1 MSDLNRRLMTRKT
14 DFGETLLESVV
25 TPEPGEG
32 EVVLALDRFSLTT
45 NNITYAAYG
54 DAIGYWKVFPT
65 GRDDYGLMPVWG
77 FADVAASRA
86 PGIEVG
92 ARVFGYFPMADRLVV
107 QAEKISKGGFADAAP
122 WRKAVP
128 DIYNRYVLCAAD
140 ANYDAALEN
149 PEALFR
155 PLFITSYTAVDFLR
169 EHDFFGAKQVV
180 VSSASS
186 KTAYGAAWCLA
197 GDDVRLVALTG
208 ARNRAFVEGLG
219 AYHSVHAYD
228 EIEQLPTGVPTLYLD
243 LAGDP
248 ALRRRV
254 HARFGESLTYD
265 CLVGS
270 TQGDA
275 FPTDDPEL
283 VGPKPQFFFAATCLD
298 AHRERGTLRA
308 FYERFFADQRAF
320 FERVIDPAA
329 PWIRIVEHQG
339 LDAAAKVVRSLADG
353 VSDAAEGAVVRCR
366 PVQNNRLAA

>member
-1 MSDLNRRLMTRKT
+1 MSDLNRRLMTLKV
-14 DFGETLLESVV
+14 DLGETLLETVV
-25 TPEPGEG
+25 AQEPAEG

-65 GRDDYGLMPVWG
+65 GREDYGLMPVWG
-77 FADVAASRA
+77 FADVVASRA

-92 ARVFGYFPMADRLVV
+92 ARVFGYFPMADTLTV
-107 QAEKISKGGFADAAP
+107 QAEKISRGGFADAAP

-140 ANYDAALEN
+140 ANYAVELEN
-149 PEALFR
+149 PEVLFR
-155 PLFITSYTAVDFLR
+155 PLFITSYTAIDFLR
-169 EHDFFGAKQVV
+169 EHAFLGAKQIV

-186 KTAYGAAWCLA
+186 KTAYGAAWCLE
-197 GDDVRLVALTG
+197 GDDVALLALTG
-208 ARNRAFVEGLG
+208 GRNRAFVERLG
-219 AYHSVHAYD
+219 AYQAVHGYD
-228 EIEQLPTGVPTLYLD
+228 QIDALPTGVPTLYLD

-248 ALRRRV
+248 ELRRRV
-254 HARFGESLTYD
+254 HAHFESDLTYD

-275 FPTDDPEL
+275 FPQDDPAL
-283 VGPKPQFFFAATCLD
+283 VGPRPEFFFAATCLD
-298 AHRERGTLRA
+298 AHRERGSLRA

-339 LDAAAKVVRSLADG
+339 LGEAARVVRALADG
-353 VSDAAEGAVVRCR
+353 VSDAVEGAVVRIVR
-366 PVQNNRLAA
+366 

>member
-1 MSDLNRRLMTRKT
+1 MSDLNTRLMTSKADLGT
-14 DFGETLLESVV
+14 TVLAPNGPF
-25 TPEPGEG
+25 EPGEG

-54 DAIGYWKVFPT
+54 DSIGYWKVFPT
-65 GRDDYGLMPVWG
+65 GRDDMGLMPVWG
-77 FADVAASRA
+77 FADVVRSRA
-86 PGIEVG
+86 ERVEVG
-92 ARVFGYFPMADRLVV
+92 ARVFGYFPMADTLLV

-140 ANYDAALEN
+140 ANYSAEFEN
-149 PEALFR
+149 PEVLFR

-169 EHDFFGAKQVV
+169 DHDFFGARQVV

-197 GDDVRLVALTG
+197 EDGVSLIGLTG

-219 AYHSVHAYD
+219 AYGAVAGYD
-228 EIEQLPTGVPTLYLD
+228 EVESLPTGVPTLYLD

-248 ALRRRV
+248 DLRRRV
-254 HARFGESLTYD
+254 HAHFGADLKYD

-270 TQGDA
+270 TQSDE
-275 FPTDDPEL
+275 FTQDDPDL
-283 VGPKPQFFFAATCLD
+283 VGPKPEFFFAATCLD

-308 FYERFFADQRAF
+308 FYEQFFADQRAF

-339 LDAAAKVVRSLADG
+339 LGEAAKVVRALADG
-353 VSDAAEGAVVRCR
+353 VSDAAEGAVVRIVR
-366 PVQNNRLAA
+366 

>member
-1 MSDLNRRLMTRKT
+1 MTDLNQRLMTRKA
-14 DFGETLLESVV
+14 DLGATLKASIPDHAPLA
-25 TPEPGEG
+25 EG

-77 FADVAASRA
+77 FADVTASTA

-92 ARVFGYFPMADRLVV
+92 ARVFGYFPMADTLIV
-107 QAEKISKGGFADAAP
+107 QAEKISRGGFADASP

-140 ANYDAALEN
+140 RHYAPGLEN
-149 PEALFR
+149 SEALFR

-169 EHDFFGAKQVV
+169 DNGFFGAKRIVI
-180 VSSASS
+180 SSASS
-186 KTAYGAAWCLA
+186 KTAYGAAWCLQD
-197 GDDVRLVALTG
+197 DDVEVIALTG

-219 AYHSVHAYD
+219 AYDSVHGYD
-228 EIEQLPTGVPTLYLD
+228 AVEALPTDMPTLYLD

-254 HARFGESLTYD
+254 HARFVAGLTYD

-270 TQGDA
+270 TQSAD
-275 FPTDDPEL
+275 FTQNDPEL
-283 VGPKPQFFFAATCLD
+283 TGPRPVFFFAATCLD
-298 AHRERGTLRA
+298 QHRERGTLHA
-308 FYERFFADQRAF
+308 FYDRFLADQKRF
-320 FERVIDPAA
+320 FERVVDPAA

-339 LDAAAKVVRSLADG
+339 LDAAASVVRALADG
-353 VSDAAEGAVVRCR
+353 ASDPAEGAIVRLDR
-366 PVQNNRLAA
+366 

>member
-1 MSDLNRRLMTRKT
+1 MSDLNHRLMTRKA
-14 DFGETLLESVV
+14 DFGDTLLEAVV
-25 TPEPGEG
+25 TPEPAEG
-32 EVVLALDRFSLTT
+32 EAVLALDRFALTT

-54 DAIGYWKVFPT
+54 DAIGYWRVFPT

-86 PGIEVG
+86 PGIAVG
-92 ARVFGYFPMADRLVV
+92 ARVFGYFPMADRLLV
-107 QAEKISKGGFADAAP
+107 QAEKISKGGFADGAP

-140 ANYDAALEN
+140 ANYDVALEN
-149 PEALFR
+149 PDMLFR

-197 GDDVRLVALTG
+197 REDVRLVALTG
-208 ARNRAFVEGLG
+208 GRNRAFVEGLG
-219 AYHSVHAYD
+219 VYHDVHGYD
-228 EIEQLPTGVPTLYLD
+228 EIERLPTDIPTLYLD

-248 ALRRRV
+248 ELRRRV
-254 HARFGESLTYD
+254 HARFGARLTYD

-275 FPTDDPEL
+275 FPTEDPEL

-298 AHRERGTLRA
+298 AHRERGTLRP
-308 FYERFFADQRAF
+308 FYERFFADQRTF

-339 LDAAAKVVRSLADG
+339 LDDAARVVRALADG
-353 VSDAAEGAVVRCR
+353 VSDAAEGAVVRLSR
-366 PVQNNRLAA
+366 

>member
-1 MSDLNRRLMTRKT
+1 MSDLNRRLMTRKS
-14 DFGETLLESVV
+14 DLGETLLDAVAP
-25 TPEPGEG
+25 PEPGEG

-65 GRDDYGLMPVWG
+65 VRDDYGLMPVWG
-77 FADVAASRA
+77 FADVTASRA
-86 PGIEVG
+86 EGIEVG
-92 ARVFGYFPMADRLVV
+92 ARVFGFFPMADKLVV
-107 QAEKISKGGFADAAP
+107 RAEKISRGGFADAAP

-140 ANYDAALEN
+140 ANYNVALEN

-169 EHDFFGAKQVV
+169 EKAFFGARQIV

-197 GDDVRLVALTG
+197 RDGIQSIALTG
-208 ARNRAFVEGLG
+208 ERNRGFVEGLG
-219 AYHSVHAYD
+219 VYNLVRGYD
-228 EIEQLPTGVPTLYLD
+228 EIENLAADIPTLYLD

-248 ALRRRV
+248 ELRRRV
-254 HARFGESLTYD
+254 HAHFGANLTYD

-275 FPTDDPEL
+275 FPEDDPDL
-283 VGPKPQFFFAATCLD
+283 IGPLPEFFFAATCLD
-298 AHRERGTLRA
+298 AHRDRGTLRA
-308 FYERFFADQRAF
+308 FYERFFVDQRAF
-320 FERVIDPAA
+320 FERVIDPGA

-339 LDAAAKVVRSLADG
+339 LEEAAKVVRALADG
-353 VSDAAEGAVVRCR
+353 ASDAAEGAVVRLVR
-366 PVQNNRLAA
+366 

>member
-1 MSDLNRRLMTRKT
+1 MSKLNQRLMTSKA
-14 DFGETLLESVV
+14 DLGDTLLA
-25 TPEPGEG
+25 PAGPGEGLAEG

-54 DAIGYWKVFPT
+54 ETIGYWKVFPT

-77 FADVAASRA
+77 FADVAESRA
-86 PGIEVG
+86 EGIEVG
-92 ARVFGYFPMADRLVV
+92 ARVFGFFPMADRLVV
-107 QAEKISKGGFADAAP
+107 QAEKISRGGFADAAL
-122 WRKAVP
+122 WRNAVP

-140 ANYDAALEN
+140 ANYAVELEN
-149 PEALFR
+149 AEAIFR

-186 KTAYGAAWCLA
+186 KTAYGAAWCMA
-197 GDDVRLVALTG
+197 EDDVALIALTG
-208 ARNRAFVEGLG
+208 GRNRAFVEGIG
-219 AYHSVHAYD
+219 AYGQVFGYD
-228 EIEQLPTGVPTLYLD
+228 EVEETKTGVPTLYLD

-248 ALRRRV
+248 ELRRRV
-254 HARFGESLTYD
+254 HAHFGADLTYD

-275 FPTDDPEL
+275 FPQEDAAL
-283 VGPKPQFFFAATCLD
+283 AGPKPEFFFAATCLD

-308 FYERFFADQRAF
+308 FYERFFGDQRAF
-320 FERVIDPAA
+320 FERVVDPTS

-339 LDAAAKVVRSLADG
+339 LEAAAGVVRALADG
-353 VSDAAEGAVVRCR
+353 KSDAAEGAVVRLGR
-366 PVQNNRLAA
+366 

>member
-1 MSDLNRRLMTRKT
+1 MSDVNRRLMTRKS
-14 DFGETLLESVV
+14 DFGETLLESVAA
-25 TPEPGEG
+25 PEPGEG

-65 GRDDYGLMPVWG
+65 GRKDHGLMPVWG

-86 PGIEVG
+86 AGIEVG

-122 WRKAVP
+122 WRKAAP

-149 PEALFR
+149 PEAVFR

-186 KTAYGAAWCLA
+186 KTAYGAAWCMA
-197 GDDVRLVALTG
+197 RDDVRLIALTG

-219 AYHSVHAYD
+219 AYEAVHGYD
-228 EIEQLPTGVPTLYLD
+228 EIESLPTGAPTLYLD

-248 ALRRRV
+248 DLRRRV
-254 HARFGESLTYD
+254 HARFGADLTYD

-275 FPTDDPEL
+275 FPTHDPEL
-283 VGPKPQFFFAATCLD
+283 VGPRPVFFFAATCLD
-298 AHRERGTLRA
+298 THRERGTLRA

-320 FERVIDPAA
+320 FERVVDPAA

-339 LDAAAKVVRSLADG
+339 LEEAAKVVRALADG
-353 VSDAAEGAVVRCR
+353 VSDAAEGAVVRLVR
-366 PVQNNRLAA
+366 